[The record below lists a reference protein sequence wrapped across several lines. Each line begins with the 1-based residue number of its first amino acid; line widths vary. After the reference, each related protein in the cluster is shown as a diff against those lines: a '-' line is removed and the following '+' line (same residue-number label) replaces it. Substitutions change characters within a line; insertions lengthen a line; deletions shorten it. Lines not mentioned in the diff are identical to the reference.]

1 MKKVFNKIF
10 SIEFAE
16 KVLLF
21 HLLLL
26 PLGIIMSSLS
36 DLDIRTIINN
46 IYYLVVMGSTFAFI
60 YNYDE
65 EKEKIRDLEKKG
77 GDL

>member
-1 MKKVFNKIF
+1 MKKIFNKIF

-16 KVLLF
+16 KVVLF

-36 DLDIRTIINN
+36 DFSMRTIINN
-46 IYYLVVMGSTFAFI
+46 MYYLVVMGCSFAFFN
-60 YNYDE
+60 NYDE
-65 EKEKIRDLEKKG
+65 VKDKIRDLEKKD